1 MEQSGTRNGHGSKSA
16 VTRNREGNAVRN
28 QGLEQDWRLVSSKI
42 SEWER
47 NDKTKEQ
54 GAREAGEKNEN
65 TSSKMT
71 RSKKASARGK
81 VQEKRRKTTVPD
93 ATQER
98 GKREDEEVRLSVS

>member
-1 MEQSGTRNGHGSKSA
+1 
-16 VTRNREGNAVRN
+16 
-28 QGLEQDWRLVSSKI
+28 
-42 SEWER
+42 
-47 NDKTKEQ
+47 
-54 GAREAGEKNEN
+54 
-65 TSSKMT
+65 MT